1 MKVAYNDM
9 ILKNENEL
17 LRIQK
22 EALQKENDRLK
33 FIVEYLK
40 ARVNWSDNEMKRLK
54 KHILWLQNR

>member
-17 LRIQK
+17 LKIQK
-22 EALQKENDRLK
+22 EALEKENDRLK
-33 FIVEYLK
+33 FLVEYLK
-40 ARVNWSDNEMKRLK
+40 VCVNWSDNEMKRLK

>member
-1 MKVAYNDM
+1 MTVAYNE
-9 ILKNENEL
+9 ILLKNENEL
-17 LRIQK
+17 LQIQK
-22 EALQKENDRLK
+22 DALQKENDRLK